1 MDTFSNEAGKG
12 CVILLVFTFVL
23 IDSIIIGTYYH
34 RQNNNVIEP
43 NVEIQKHNDSL
54 RIEVNN
60 LDSIKVAINYLRK
73 ANTKLIELSYEKD
86 INKNLRQIIRN
97 DSVLAEQARQRYIL
111 LDRSCKQIKKQR
123 NIAYCSSGVAI
134 VLLILSLLK

>member
-1 MDTFSNEAGKG
+1 MI
-12 CVILLVFTFVL
+12 VLLSC
-23 IDSIIIGTYYH
+23 SI
-34 RQNNNVIEP
+34 N
-43 NVEIQKHNDSL
+43 SL
-54 RIEVNN
+54 SKSLTSSTGRIEQ
-60 LDSIKVAINYLRK
+60 DSVTIAISDIRK
-73 ANTKLIELSYEKD
+73 ANAKLIELSYEKD
-86 INKNLRQIIRN
+86 INKNLRQIIKN

>member
-1 MDTFSNEAGKG
+1 MI
-12 CVILLVFTFVL
+12 VLLSCSINSLSKVYIPFTGGL
-23 IDSIIIGTYYH
+23 ERDS
-34 RQNNNVIEP
+34 V
-43 NVEIQKHNDSL
+43 
-54 RIEVNN
+54 
-60 LDSIKVAINYLRK
+60 KVAIDDLRK

-86 INKNLRQIIRN
+86 INKNLRQIVRN

-123 NIAYCSSGVAI
+123 NIAYCSSGIAI

>member
-1 MDTFSNEAGKG
+1 MI
-12 CVILLVFTFVL
+12 VLLSCSINSLSRNYIPFTGGL
-23 IDSIIIGTYYH
+23 E
-34 RQNNNVIEP
+34 Q
-43 NVEIQKHNDSL
+43 
-54 RIEVNN
+54 
-60 LDSIKVAINYLRK
+60 DSIKVAINDLRK

-86 INKNLRQIIRN
+86 INKNLRQIIKN